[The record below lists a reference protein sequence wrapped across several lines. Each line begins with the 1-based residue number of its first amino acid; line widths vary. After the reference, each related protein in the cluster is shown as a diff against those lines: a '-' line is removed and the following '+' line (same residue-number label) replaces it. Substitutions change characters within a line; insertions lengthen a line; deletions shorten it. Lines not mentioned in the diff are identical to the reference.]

1 MKEVYNSTL
10 SNTKIN
16 AVFYTQR
23 GNGLIVSASYL
34 KTLKAGKYSLTA
46 VSEGGTD
53 DFILDVQS
61 VPLTISDVFLSV
73 KADIHVNIGSAEIV
87 GVEIGGMAIANT
99 QFTAEN
105 GVLVIDESALG
116 GGMNAVTLVL
126 GDGTRVAFTA
136 TLPEENTQKPVA
148 DKAGWG
154 DILFYIVGSVEVIL
168 VAMFLAMVIIRR
180 KKAKR
185 SAKYGKH

>member
-1 MKEVYNSTL
+1 M
-10 SNTKIN
+10 
-16 AVFYTQR
+16 
-23 GNGLIVSASYL
+23 
-34 KTLKAGKYSLTA
+34 
-46 VSEGGTD
+46 
-53 DFILDVQS
+53 
-61 VPLTISDVFLSV
+61 
-73 KADIHVNIGSAEIV
+73 
-87 GVEIGGMAIANT
+87 
-99 QFTAEN
+99 
-105 GVLVIDESALG
+105 LVIDESALG